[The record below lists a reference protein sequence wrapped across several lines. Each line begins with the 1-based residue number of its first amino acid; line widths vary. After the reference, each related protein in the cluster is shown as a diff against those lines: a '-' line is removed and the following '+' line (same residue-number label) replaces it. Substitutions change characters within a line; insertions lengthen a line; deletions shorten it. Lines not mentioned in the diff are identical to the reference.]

1 MPLCCTY
8 HACAPQEILCQLGVA
23 DLLGAA
29 SSCRVLRR
37 ACAARGC
44 DGAWHR
50 LCAVAWPRLSVELHT
65 ASTELAK
72 RGATSAATA
81 TTATT
86 ATIGATANAATSSR
100 RTAPLPLPLDWHVLL
115 RERRRLSD
123 RWERSR
129 HSLSPTLTLTLT
141 LTLTST
147 PTPTLILTLNP
158 HPKLTLKRW
167 ERGRYTLSTLGGHK
181 GPVYGVRL
189 RGDLLASSSED
200 GSIKLWN
207 LSLGTVTR

>member
-37 ACAARGC
+37 TCAARGC

-50 LCAVAWPRLSVELHT
+50 LCAAAWPRLSVELHT

-72 RGATSAATA
+72 RGAA
-81 TTATT
+81 T
-86 ATIGATANAATSSR
+86 ATIGTPATPSR

-123 RWERSR
+123 RWERGR
-129 HSLSPTLTLTLT
+129 HSLSLTPTLT

-147 PTPTLILTLNP
+147 STPTPTLTLTLNP

>member
-8 HACAPQEILCQLGVA
+8 HACALQEILCHACALQEILCQLGVA

-50 LCAVAWPRLSVELHT
+50 LCAAAWPRLSVELHT

-72 RGATSAATA
+72 QGATSATMAAAATPAA
-81 TTATT
+81 TT
-86 ATIGATANAATSSR
+86 TIGTPATPSR

-123 RWERSR
+123 RWERGCY
-129 HSLSPTLTLTLT
+129 SLSPTLTLTLT
-141 LTLTST
+141 ITST
-147 PTPTLILTLNP
+147 PTQP
-158 HPKLTLKRW
+158 
-167 ERGRYTLSTLGGHK
+167 
-181 GPVYGVRL
+181 
-189 RGDLLASSSED
+189 
-200 GSIKLWN
+200 
-207 LSLGTVTR
+207 

>member
-8 HACAPQEILCQLGVA
+8 HACAPQEILCHACAPQEILCQLGVA

-29 SSCRVLRR
+29 SSCRALRR

-50 LCAVAWPRLSVELHT
+50 LCAAAWPRLSVELHT

-72 RGATSAATA
+72 RGATA
-81 TTATT
+81 TTIATI
-86 ATIGATANAATSSR
+86 ATIGATANAATPSR

-123 RWERSR
+123 RWERGR
-129 HSLSPTLTLTLT
+129 HSLSLT
-141 LTLTST
+141 
-147 PTPTLILTLNP
+147 
-158 HPKLTLKRW
+158 
-167 ERGRYTLSTLGGHK
+167 
-181 GPVYGVRL
+181 
-189 RGDLLASSSED
+189 
-200 GSIKLWN
+200 
-207 LSLGTVTR
+207 